1 MRPFRVLTFVAL
13 CFSQGCNETAFV
25 LSCQLLQ
32 PSFVFAVFECP
43 YVIPTKI
50 NYGFVSDLVPIGDTI
65 KQPYHPQYV
74 YLYIVGLALPEN
86 KLFCH

>member
-1 MRPFRVLTFVAL
+1 MKQRLFLAASYCSLLLSLRYSNVRMLFQPRLTMV
-13 CFSQGCNETAFV
+13 S
-25 LSCQLLQ
+25 
-32 PSFVFAVFECP
+32 
-43 YVIPTKI
+43 
-50 NYGFVSDLVPIGDTI
+50 VSDLAPIGDTI